1 MKIVVVNGNSR
12 HGSTWNCKEQ
22 LLKAI
27 EKYEEI
33 DVKNFV
39 LPNDMPHQ
47 CLGCFSCIMRGEDK
61 CPHAGS
67 VSPFVSAMEQ
77 ADVIVLTS
85 PIYAL
90 DVSGQLKSLLDHLC
104 FMWVSHRPN
113 PKMFKKIGVT
123 VATTAGFGLNHAT
136 KTMRYSLQYWGARR
150 IFSLKVPVAAAQ
162 WEDVTDK
169 KKDSAKRKAEKKA
182 KSIVKSVKK
191 VDRLQPKLFIRFMFW
206 MMKSMMKKN
215 TWNST
220 DRSHWEAQ
228 GWLAGSRPF

>member
-1 MKIVVVNGNSR
+1 MKIVVINGNSR
-12 HGSTWNCKEQ
+12 HGSTWNCKEL
-22 LLKAI
+22 LLKAM
-27 EKYEEI
+27 EKHEEI
-33 DVKNFV
+33 EVKNFV

-61 CPHAGS
+61 CPHVGA
-67 VSPFVSAMEQ
+67 VSPFVSALEQ

-123 VATTAGFGLNHAT
+123 VATTAGFGLGHAS
-136 KTMRYSLQYWGARR
+136 KTMRYSLQYWGTRR
-150 IFSLKVPVAAAQ
+150 IYALKMRVAAAK
-162 WEDVTDK
+162 WEEVKDK
-169 KKDSAKRKAEKKA
+169 TKQKAQNKSEKMAKN
-182 KSIVKSVKK
+182 IVKSVKRI
-191 VDRLQPKLFIRFMFW
+191 DRLQPNLFIRFMFRL
-206 MMKSMMKKN
+206 MTGMMKKN
-215 TWNST
+215 TWNLT

-228 GWLAGSRPF
+228 GWLEGGKPF